1 MDSFLLMLN
10 EVLTDASKAL
20 SSKSR
25 YDILTALS
33 KGKMTILQ
41 IAKET
46 GLSQMTVRF
55 HLKTLIEA
63 GLVRRSNACRT
74 GGAGR
79 PGTLYELSKSLT
91 MMSFP
96 PRQYMLLS
104 YVLLSAL
111 KESLG
116 EVQARAVMY
125 RFGKKLGQ
133 SFRMDI
139 ERVFMNDNDYTAEK
153 FANHLINACFKK
165 IGIIAEPAKVDEKEL
180 VLKFYNCPFEEVARN
195 YAGLICDGF
204 DNGFY
209 DGLYMNMHNRSFMWK
224 KTKSIVKGDECCEH
238 IIFLTSGDNKKP
250 FYENNI
256 NNQKSVKFQVP
267 R

>member
-1 MDSFLLMLN
+1 MLD
-10 EVLTDASKAL
+10 EVMTDAGRAL

-55 HLKTLIEA
+55 HLKTLMEA
-63 GLVRRSNACRT
+63 GLVRRCSTCRT
-74 GGAGR
+74 VRAGR

-91 MMSFP
+91 MISFP

-111 KESLG
+111 KDSLG
-116 EVQARAVMY
+116 EVQARAALY
-125 RFGKKLGQ
+125 RLGRKIGQ
-133 SFRMDI
+133 DFRMGI
-139 ERVFMNDNDYTAEK
+139 ERALVNDSECTLEK
-153 FANHLINACFKK
+153 FANHLINMCFKK
-165 IGIIAEPAKVDEKEL
+165 IGIIAEPVKVNEREFII
-180 VLKFYNCPFEEVARN
+180 KFYNCPFEEVARN
-195 YAGLICDGF
+195 YATLLCDGF

-209 DGLYMNMHNRSFMWK
+209 DGLYTDVHNRCFTWK
-224 KTKSIVKGDECCEH
+224 KTKSIAKGDECCEH
-238 IIFLTSGDNKKP
+238 AVLLTSGNNRKP
-250 FYENNI
+250 VHENNI
-256 NNQKSVKFQVP
+256 NNHRTVKFQMP